1 MRFESVYVLQS
12 GDFAKFLVDW
22 FGSLGVEVHQ
32 VDLKTDLS
40 ESIQGVVLLHEN
52 HNLFKE
58 LEDIAIQLDKSNV
71 PSYKIDINGTLAAT
85 RSNFEMWVERNRP
98 KNILFIGRDE
108 LAKNDNL
115 GRFFQSLPILH

>member
-1 MRFESVYVLQS
+1 
-12 GDFAKFLVDW
+12 
-22 FGSLGVEVHQ
+22 
-32 VDLKTDLS
+32 
-40 ESIQGVVLLHEN
+40 VLLHEN

-115 GRFFQSLPILH
+115 GRFFSKFADFALKTLRRAFDNQI